1 MERNL
6 GAAYQL
12 YLNSVNTSPLPSF
25 DDWLKQ
31 NCYFTN
37 TQKVNLP
44 SSSSLQTERAVS
56 SPTYIIPGTSVVD
69 TRETQ
74 ENTSTQAG
82 TNELSAPEEKK
93 RERWSESQT
102 KTLVYLWKEHFRDLQ
117 TPKQHLIWIKIKTAV
132 NEKGPQKTS
141 KQLKY
146 KMQNLKDAYKAARD
160 NNKKTGASPTYSP
173 YFEDF
178 DEVLGTRDVIN
189 TPFAREVGV
198 LNQDDISDD
207 GGKGNLILFRISL
220 KAGKGVQS

>member
-12 YLNSVNTSPLPSF
+12 YLNSVNTSPLASF
-25 DDWLKQ
+25 DHWLKQ

-82 TNELSAPEEKK
+82 TNELSAPEKKK

-117 TPKQHLIWIKIKTAV
+117 TSEQHLIWIKIKTAV
-132 NEKGPQKTS
+132 NEKSPEKNIKTIKRQNMKPQ
-141 KQLKY
+141 
-146 KMQNLKDAYKAARD
+146 RC
-160 NNKKTGASPTYSP
+160 
-173 YFEDF
+173 
-178 DEVLGTRDVIN
+178 V
-189 TPFAREVGV
+189 
-198 LNQDDISDD
+198 
-207 GGKGNLILFRISL
+207 
-220 KAGKGVQS
+220 